1 MPIESSRLF
10 SLLIYSRCSIH
21 RRGLTHFL
29 VLIRWWWIGHRFTN
43 SHHDIARLPQ
53 RVLGPESVC
62 KAHLGPQH
70 RFIVAITSS
79 LWKNAISRHRSCLVF
94 ASPCLCLAFAFTFV
108 FLVASPSPL
117 PLPLPLPRLHLPLP
131 SIINHHQPNQ
141 QTIQSPI
148 TANHQSITDHQHSP
162 SMRPCNQTSTN
173 INASMQSSIIT
184 NRNTNQSIIQSIHV
198 HRNYTHTYIYIYIFM
213 FRYILIRRVVSYR
226 ARTVELIQS

>member
-79 LWKNAISRHRSCLVF
+79 LWKNAISRHRRYLVF
-94 ASPCLCLAFAFTFV
+94 ASPLLLCLPFSLPRRRLCLCLCLCLACIC
-108 FLVASPSPL
+108 
-117 PLPLPLPRLHLPLP
+117 HC
-131 SIINHHQPNQ
+131 H
-141 QTIQSPI
+141 
-148 TANHQSITDHQHSP
+148 
-162 SMRPCNQTSTN
+162 
-173 INASMQSSIIT
+173 QSSIIT
-184 NRNTNQSIIQSIHV
+184 NPINKRSNHQSLPITNQSPIISIH
-198 HRNYTHTYIYIYIFM
+198 HQCAHAIKHQPI
-213 FRYILIRRVVSYR
+213 
-226 ARTVELIQS
+226 